1 MPRTSARQPEIS
13 FSPPAENHIRRFM
26 KVAER
31 TMPQTSLVP
40 TIAWYIERTFTDK
53 ATGKVTKYGPGIS
66 VGAIEAEK
74 LTDEL
79 IVPMGELKVAI
90 RLPEDLQSA
99 ERLKLDFSNGA
110 FVLVDP

>member
-1 MPRTSARQPEIS
+1 MSNTSARRPEIA
-13 FSPPAENHIRRFM
+13 FSPRAEDYIRRFM

-53 ATGKVTKYGPGIS
+53 ATGKVTKYGPGLG

-90 RLPEDLQSA
+90 RVPEDLQSA
-99 ERLKLDFSNGA
+99 DRLKFDFVDGA

>member
-1 MPRTSARQPEIS
+1 
-13 FSPPAENHIRRFM
+13 
-26 KVAER
+26 
-31 TMPQTSLVP
+31 
-40 TIAWYIERTFTDK
+40 
-53 ATGKVTKYGPGIS
+53 
-66 VGAIEAEK
+66 

-99 ERLKLDFSNGA
+99 EQLKLDFSNGA

>member
-1 MPRTSARQPEIS
+1 LTVSWLANLVSSSRYHDAESVIVAVSRALLARPSI
-13 FSPPAENHIRRFM
+13 
-26 KVAER
+26 
-31 TMPQTSLVP
+31 
-40 TIAWYIERTFTDK
+40 D
-53 ATGKVTKYGPGIS
+53 

-79 IVPMGELKVAI
+79 IVQMGELKVAI
-90 RLPEDLQSA
+90 RLPEELQSA

>member
-1 MPRTSARQPEIS
+1 MPDTSARQPEIS
-13 FSPPAENHIRRFM
+13 FSARAEDIIRRFM

-31 TMPQTSLVP
+31 TVPHTSLVP
-40 TIAWYIERTFTDK
+40 TIAWYIETTFTDK
-53 ATGKVTKYGPGIS
+53 ETGKVTKYGPGIG

-79 IVPMGELKVAI
+79 IVQMGELKVAI
-90 RLPEDLQSA
+90 RLPEELQSA
-99 ERLKLDFSNGA
+99 ERLKLDFSNGS